1 MLIDWSKYDEN
12 IKKIYLESNQITEI
26 NWNGCPQG
34 LKEINLHINSITH
47 INWENCPQGLE
58 VIYLN
63 NNQITEINWNGCPQ
77 GLEVIYLNNNQIT
90 DMNWENCPQGLK
102 VIRLYN
108 NQITHINWNGCPL
121 YLEYVSPYTEKYKNY
136 KQTLEYKMRFY
147 GKENL
152 LRNFITKERRIIN
165 DQIVALSYISDNHR
179 VKVFNTK
186 IFKENYY
193 NFLEIIKNDLK
204 TINDVKRFKNH

>member
-1 MLIDWSKYDEN
+1 MLIDWRKYDEN
-12 IKKIYLESNQITEI
+12 TKEINLENNQITEI

-34 LKEINLHINSITH
+34 LKEINLSGNQITD
-47 INWENCPQGLE
+47 IVWENCPQGLE
-58 VIYLN
+58 KIS
-63 NNQITEINWNGCPQ
+63 
-77 GLEVIYLNNNQIT
+77 
-90 DMNWENCPQGLK
+90 
-102 VIRLYN
+102 LYG

-152 LRNFITKERRIIN
+152 LRNLITRERRIIN
-165 DQIVALSYISDNHR
+165 DEIVALSYIPDNYR

-193 NFLEIIKNDLK
+193 NFLETIKNDLK
-204 TINDVKRFKNH
+204 TINDV